1 MNSRYHLAAPNI
13 LFITTDHLR
22 YDTLGYTGDPTIQTP
37 AIDRLAAES
46 VRLNHFYVQNP
57 VCAPSRATFMTGRY
71 TRNHGVKWNGSRLNE
86 NEITL
91 VEHLKQN
98 GYQTAVVGKHHIGQ
112 EKFRKHIDHASA
124 AGIRRGW
131 KELDDGDYTV
141 TDPNPFEQYVRDRG
155 YEYQTG
161 YALPGFRE
169 RLGAVP
175 SDLPEDC
182 HIDAYVGMKSLE
194 YLDTVS
200 GDEPF
205 FLWTGFY
212 GPHHPYVPSG
222 RFATL
227 YDPDSMPPFHRDS
240 DDISRKPP
248 EYGLYF
254 EAKDHK
260 FRGFADA
267 SDQTFREMK
276 AAYYGMVSQI
286 DWQVGLLLDRLEEKG
301 LADNTIV
308 VFLSDHGELLG
319 DHGIPAKAPFL
330 LDCMLHVP
338 CLIRI
343 PGQIP
348 GDRSG
353 LVESVDLFPTLNT
366 LAGLETPDCVQGRD
380 LSPILAAD
388 VPFREL
394 VFAEAVDKRCIRTD
408 DWKYIHYPAKSY
420 GELYDLRD
428 DPQELHNLYADRPD
442 IVPAMREQYYAHLD
456 ATEDFANPGYQ
467 RFAGVDPNTGEPITH
482 YLTW

>member
-1 MNSRYHLAAPNI
+1 LAAPNI

-22 YDTLGYTGDPTIQTP
+22 YDTLGYTGDPAIQTP
-37 AIDRLAAES
+37 SIDRLAAGS
-46 VRLNHFYVQNP
+46 VRLNRFFVQNP
-57 VCAPSRATFMTGRY
+57 VCAPSRATFTTGRY

-98 GYQTAVVGKHHIGQ
+98 GYKTAVVGKHHIGQ
-112 EKFRKHIDHASA
+112 EKFRKHVDHAAA

-131 KELDDGDYTV
+131 SEREDGDYTV

-161 YALPGFRE
+161 YALPNFRKN
-169 RLGAVP
+169 LGAVP
-175 SDLPEDC
+175 SELPEDC

-200 GDEPF
+200 PDEPF
-205 FLWTGFY
+205 FLWAGFY

-222 RFATL
+222 RFAHM
-227 YDPDSMPPFHRDS
+227 YDPDAMPPFQRDP
-240 DDISRKPP
+240 DDIPRKPP

-254 EAKDHK
+254 EAEDHK
-260 FRGFADA
+260 FIGFADA
-267 SDQTFREMK
+267 SDETFREMK

-301 LADNTIV
+301 LAEDTIV
-308 VFLSDHGELLG
+308 VFLSDHGEFLG

-343 PGQIP
+343 PGQEP
-348 GDRSG
+348 GDRDA
-353 LVESVDLFPTLNT
+353 LVESIDLYPTLSL
-366 LAGLETPDCVQGRD
+366 LAGIDVPDCVQGKDLAPVLAGSEDFRD
-380 LSPILAAD
+380 LI
-388 VPFREL
+388 
-394 VFAEAVDKRCIRTD
+394 FAEAVDKRCIRTT
-408 DWKYIHYPAKSY
+408 DWKYIHYPTKPY
-420 GELYDLRD
+420 GELYNLRE
-428 DPQELHNLYADRPD
+428 DPHELKNLYDDRPD
-442 IVPAMREQYYAHLD
+442 IVREMRERFYACLD
-456 ATEDFANPGYQ
+456 ATEDFRNPKYQ
-467 RFAGVDPNTGEPITH
+467 RFTGPNPETGEDITH

>member
-1 MNSRYHLAAPNI
+1 LAAPNI

-22 YDTLGYTGDPTIQTP
+22 YDTLGYTGDPAIQTP
-37 AIDRLAAES
+37 SIDRLAAES
-46 VRLNHFYVQNP
+46 VRLNRFFVQSP
-57 VCAPSRATFMTGRY
+57 VCAPSRATFTTGRY
-71 TRNHGVKWNGSRLNE
+71 TKNHGVKWNGSKLNE

-98 GYQTAVVGKHHIGQ
+98 GYKTAVVGKHGIGQ
-112 EKFRKHIDHASA
+112 EKFKKHVDHTAA

-131 KELDDGDYTV
+131 SERADGDYTV
-141 TDPNPFEQYVRDRG
+141 TDPNAFEQYVRDRG

-161 YALPGFRE
+161 YALPDFRKN
-169 RLGAVP
+169 LGAVP

-194 YLDTVS
+194 YLTTVS
-200 GDEPF
+200 PDEPF
-205 FLWTGFY
+205 FLWAGFY

-222 RFATL
+222 RFAHM
-227 YDPDSMPPFHRDS
+227 YDPDALPPFQRDQ

-254 EAKDHK
+254 QAEDHK
-260 FRGFADA
+260 YRGFGDA
-267 SDQTFREMK
+267 SDETFREMK

-301 LADNTIV
+301 LAEDTIV
-308 VFLSDHGELLG
+308 VFLSDHGEFLG

-343 PGQIP
+343 PGHAP
-348 GDRSG
+348 GDRSA
-353 LVESVDLFPTLNT
+353 LVESIDLFPTLCG
-366 LAGLETPDCVQGRD
+366 LAGIDTPDCVQGQD
-380 LSPILAAD
+380 LEPVLAGSEN
-388 VPFREL
+388 FREL
-394 VFAEAVDKRCIRTD
+394 VFSEAVDKRCIRTS
-408 DWKYIHYPAKSY
+408 DWKYIHYPTKPY
-420 GELYDLRD
+420 GELYDLQE
-428 DPQELHNLYADRPD
+428 DPHELKNLYVDRPD
-442 IVPAMREQYYAHLD
+442 VVRDMRERFYACMD
-456 ATEDFANPGYQ
+456 ATEDFRNPKYQ
-467 RFAGVDPNTGEPITH
+467 RFTGPDPETGEDVTH